1 MKKYEIGVIGGT
13 GVIGSSAIRALQKL
27 TEYKVLASYGKL
39 KIGLEWHVY
48 RRIHSM

>member
-27 TEYKVLASYGKL
+27 TEYKVLASYRTQK
-39 KIGLEWHVY
+39 K
-48 RRIHSM
+48 RCS